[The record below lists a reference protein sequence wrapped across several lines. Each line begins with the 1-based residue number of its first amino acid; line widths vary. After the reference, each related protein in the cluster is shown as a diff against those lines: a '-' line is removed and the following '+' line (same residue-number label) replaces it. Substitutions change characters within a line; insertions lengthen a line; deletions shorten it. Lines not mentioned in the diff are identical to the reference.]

1 MTYNKFN
8 AFVYELIQFWS
19 RFQPN
24 IKLNPWIKRAC
35 TNCFDDWVEWR
46 TQLLMVQLDE
56 DAKKLVDD
64 WEEEEEKFIQ
74 AQFYGLQDTG
84 SNKDEPLGGAM
95 GYSYELFD
103 DQSS

>member
-1 MTYNKFN
+1 MYNKFN

-19 RFQPN
+19 RFQPS

-35 TNCFDDWVEWR
+35 TYCFDDWVEWR
-46 TQLLMVQLDE
+46 TQILMV
-56 DAKKLVDD
+56 
-64 WEEEEEKFIQ
+64 FIQ